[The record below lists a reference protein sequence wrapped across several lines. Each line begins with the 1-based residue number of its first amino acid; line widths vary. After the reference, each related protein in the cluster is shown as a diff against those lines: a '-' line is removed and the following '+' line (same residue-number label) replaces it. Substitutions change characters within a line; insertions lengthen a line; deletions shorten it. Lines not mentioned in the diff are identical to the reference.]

1 EVPLS
6 PVEVSV
12 FGLAWPYVR
21 DHLAPGTSVAVIG
34 AGEMGGL
41 AARGLARSGL
51 GIEIVIVNRDPE
63 RGRTLAGL
71 VGGRWLPLDEVRA
84 GPPAVAGLV
93 CAAASGGVVAER
105 MVAKLPALAVVLELG
120 MPRSVAAGSIDRGR
134 VALFDID
141 SLRVAGQRR

>member
-1 EVPLS
+1 LDSLNPGEDQIMRQVRAAFSTAQQAGTTGSRTDFAFNSALRAAKRVRREVPLS

-71 VGGRWLPLDEVRA
+71 VGGRWLPLDEFLA
-84 GPPAVAGLV
+84 SPPAITGLV
-93 CAAASGGVVAER
+93 C
-105 MVAKLPALAVVLELG
+105 
-120 MPRSVAAGSIDRGR
+120 
-134 VALFDID
+134 
-141 SLRVAGQRR
+141 